1 MKGYGQS
8 LEWWWGVVFALW
20 MTYQVIAG
28 VSECSGDYAVCPG
41 QAAEVN
47 LWTSLGDWRDW
58 DDAADLEAREA
69 VTEWRSAL
77 PRGVPDTV
85 LAGLIK

>member
-1 MKGYGQS
+1 MEKDS
-8 LEWWWGVVFALW
+8 IEWWWGVVFAFW
-20 MTYQVIAG
+20 MIYQVIAG

-41 QAAEVN
+41 QEANIWV
-47 LWTSLGDWRDW
+47 SISDWSDW
-58 DDAADLEAREA
+58 DGAGDLDQDEDRS
-69 VTEWRSAL
+69 VTQWRSAL